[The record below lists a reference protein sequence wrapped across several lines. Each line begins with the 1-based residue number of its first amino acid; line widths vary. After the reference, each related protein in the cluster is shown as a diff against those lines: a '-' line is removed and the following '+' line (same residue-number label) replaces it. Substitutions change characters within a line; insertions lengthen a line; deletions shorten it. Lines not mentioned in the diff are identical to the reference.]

1 MFRTWR
7 LFRGSIFM
15 TEPTV
20 LSGRE
25 ISTDWLGARGAWT
38 WRGAAGARPKLGENP
53 RTAGVRGSAD
63 DGRRHCPFTLG

>member
-53 RTAGVRGSAD
+53 RRAGGQGGS
-63 DGRRHCPFTLG
+63 R